1 MEDVKCPKCGSS
13 IIKGHMGY
21 RCASYVR
28 EGEGCKF
35 FVGKIAGVELTP
47 EQFIKLITDK
57 KTDKIQGFLSKK
69 GSVFDA
75 VLKLD
80 ENSNIVFDF
89 ES

>member
-1 MEDVKCPKCGSS
+1 
-13 IIKGHMGY
+13 MGY

-28 EGEGCKF
+28 EGDGCKF

-47 EQFIKLITDK
+47 EQFTKLINDK
-57 KTDKIQGFLSKK
+57 KTDLIQGFLSKK

-89 ES
+89 NEPNS